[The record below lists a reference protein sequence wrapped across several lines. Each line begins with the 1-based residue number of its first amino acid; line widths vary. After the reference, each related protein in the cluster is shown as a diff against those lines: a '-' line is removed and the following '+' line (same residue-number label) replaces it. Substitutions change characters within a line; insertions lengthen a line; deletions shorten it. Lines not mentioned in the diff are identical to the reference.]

1 MPGSAPARVG
11 KKSAPKSAPA
21 PIKTVGSKSEVYKG
35 LAKHTSGGLT
45 KRDILRVAI
54 KRAGKLVGYRYKSR
68 AKSAAMKKRGVPVQG
83 RMWRMALKQVTGG
96 AIPRKGTQAYRMA
109 KAVMRQLMRRGGVQT
124 TPALFKLRKSAK
136 AGKGGRRRKAGAGKR
151 RVSRKAATA

>member
-1 MPGSAPARVG
+1 MPGSAPARLG
-11 KKSAPKSAPA
+11 KKSVRKSASAA
-21 PIKTVGSKSEVYKG
+21 PIKSVGSKSEVYKG

-68 AKSAAMKKRGVPVQG
+68 AKSMMMKRRRVPVQG

-109 KAVMRQLMRRGGVQT
+109 KAVMRQLMRRGGVDT
-124 TPALFKLRKSAK
+124 TPAMFKLRKSAK
-136 AGKGGRRRKAGAGKR
+136 AGKGGRPRKA
-151 RVSRKAATA
+151 RKAASA